1 MKFFI
6 LLPSLTVSYT
16 QTNYGYAPADY
27 WSIKTDPRFARASGE
42 DGSPLFCLSNSVET
56 HEKTISGDNG
66 GLVSQPKGNGGQHF
80 VHHGADACC
89 PPNPDNASSKP
100 YFSKLKKCCYD
111 ADKGYLIKN
120 INSENCDPVD
130 QRTDYGTFGS
140 FGDFGDD
147 YDENQEDSENSSS
160 TPDVV
165 IETQENPSESTNSK
179 PKKPKKTKKPKKNK
193 KQPIQTAEELDLIE
207 PTLDSFVE
215 EDIPDPTPSYEQ
227 PKREEET
234 PASSLDTLEGGP
246 ALADCG
252 DPVPDDK
259 LMQKI
264 CYPGNIDPGVNVYTE
279 GSSCEF
285 YCPDD
290 FTILEG
296 EAVSDPDYGLDTS
309 DSMYTCYADAKWRGV
324 KPKCCLLEGCPTDLK
339 VDFYFILDASKSIGP
354 DNFQYI
360 REYVIKLV
368 SALPIGQDAVRVG
381 ILTYN
386 EMPHTESHIAFND
399 YDNVDDLVVAIQ
411 NIPYK
416 GKGTNT
422 NSAVEWATQVGMT
435 EAMGDR
441 PNVKNFVVI
450 LTDGRAEDNVALGAP
465 GLHEKGMI
473 IVIGV
478 GNKVREKDLYTL
490 AGPGNEDNVYRVQN
504 FRSLA
509 GNGGGNVGR
518 PGPKGNN
525 YSNTGAEDKRRK
537 RKRKRR
543 QITDMLNFS
552 ANYNY
557 NYNYDYYNESTAT
570 TQAPTTT
577 VSKQNQSNRHVT
589 YSPPDMM
596 VRLSQNSLCP
606 SRCIYQNFDG
616 SYRQEFV

>member
-1 MKFFI
+1 
-6 LLPSLTVSYT
+6 L
-16 QTNYGYAPADY
+16 
-27 WSIKTDPRFARASGE
+27 
-42 DGSPLFCLSNSVET
+42 ET
-56 HEKTISGDNG
+56 
-66 GLVSQPKGNGGQHF
+66 LQ
-80 VHHGADACC
+80 
-89 PPNPDNASSKP
+89 
-100 YFSKLKKCCYD
+100 
-111 ADKGYLIKN
+111 
-120 INSENCDPVD
+120 
-130 QRTDYGTFGS
+130 
-140 FGDFGDD
+140 
-147 YDENQEDSENSSS
+147 
-160 TPDVV
+160 
-165 IETQENPSESTNSK
+165 
-179 PKKPKKTKKPKKNK
+179 
-193 KQPIQTAEELDLIE
+193 
-207 PTLDSFVE
+207 
-215 EDIPDPTPSYEQ
+215 
-227 PKREEET
+227 
-234 PASSLDTLEGGP
+234 GGP

-264 CYPGNIDPGVNVYTE
+264 CYPGNVDPGVNVYTE

-399 YDNVDDLVVAIQ
+399 YDNVDDLVVAVQ

-441 PNVKNFVVI
+441 PDVKNFVVI

-465 GLHEKGMI
+465 ALHQKGMI

-504 FRSLA
+504 FRSLT
-509 GNGGGNVGR
+509 GNGGSGVGR

-525 YSNTGAEDKRRK
+525 YSNTGAEDKKRRRK
-537 RKRKRR
+537 RKRRE
-543 QITDMLNFS
+543 ITEINSISADFS
-552 ANYNY
+552 NQLDFSGPADYFYNNYSNY
-557 NYNYDYYNESTAT
+557 GDDAT
-570 TQAPTTT
+570 TLFEEKPAKKPNTSRHT
-577 VSKQNQSNRHVT
+577 VF
-589 YSPPDMM
+589 SPGEIM